1 MDKSIRRRM
10 NITVSVKGVKTWD
23 TTVDATGYTIAEL
36 AEELDQQVK
45 ILEVM
50 VMPQE
55 DPPEGAPLPE
65 EPESPAGS
73 AAGSG
78 DHVAPDDV
86 PW

>member
-65 EPESPAGS
+65 EPAVAGT
-73 AAGSG
+73 
-78 DHVAPDDV
+78 PDDV